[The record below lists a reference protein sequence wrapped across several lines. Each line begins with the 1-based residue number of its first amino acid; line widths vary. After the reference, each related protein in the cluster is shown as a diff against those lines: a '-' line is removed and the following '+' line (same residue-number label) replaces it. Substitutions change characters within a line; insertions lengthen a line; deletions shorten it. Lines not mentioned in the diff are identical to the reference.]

1 MKLKTIDRPFKVKA
15 VKDDGTFTGYGSVFG
30 EIDSYRDVVVKGA
43 FEESLKEFESLGRLV
58 PMLWQ
63 HDTRS
68 PIGVYTSLKEDDVG
82 LLVEGQCN
90 MEVQKGREC
99 HALMKQGALTGL
111 SIGYNTEEDAWDE
124 QYTLR
129 RLLKLKLWEISP
141 VTFPAGDS
149 ARVSGV
155 KEIELITS
163 LSECEDILR
172 DAGFSRTEAKGFIAR
187 VKAVSTQREAADE
200 EKAVIASVLSI
211 LRNKS

>member
-90 MEVQKGREC
+90 MDVQKGREC

-149 ARVSGV
+149 ARINGV
-155 KEIELITS
+155 KEIGLITS
-163 LSECEDILR
+163 LSECEGILR
-172 DAGFSRTEAKGFIAR
+172 DAGFTKSEATALIGR
-187 VKAVSTQREAADE
+187 VKAIATRSESADD
-200 EKAVIASVLSI
+200 EKAVIANVLSI